1 MLFSKTFGGIWV
13 RRFIYIIILLSIIL
27 ITACSEDTNQEEQ
40 KDIEKRE
47 KEEIDHQFSY
57 NGQEVEIIYYFDH
70 VINYARYKNR
80 QPDLDHEEGFT
91 GYVLNPF
98 RDKVSLNDD
107 TLEKF
112 PPTSSQVEDLIKH
125 AYDLDEKEE
134 RISHLIEEALIHS
147 IEVLPG
153 KDISVYVFPVNPE
166 DQFIIYNI
174 EGIRGASSFRK
185 NNIILMVAPTFTEE
199 RLKYTV
205 AHEYHHTVNME
216 NNGRKRSKSSLLD
229 TMITEGKADA
239 FAKMV
244 YPEIKVPLTEALSE
258 NEASAVLEKLRK
270 NVDSTDR
277 EIYSG
282 FLYGGYRDIPRWSNY
297 KIGYVITNSFIE
309 NNPDITIPEWTKM
322 DAEEIVNN
330 SEYSHLIE

>member
-147 IEVLPG
+147 
-153 KDISVYVFPVNPE
+153 
-166 DQFIIYNI
+166 
-174 EGIRGASSFRK
+174 
-185 NNIILMVAPTFTEE
+185 
-199 RLKYTV
+199 
-205 AHEYHHTVNME
+205 
-216 NNGRKRSKSSLLD
+216 
-229 TMITEGKADA
+229 
-239 FAKMV
+239 
-244 YPEIKVPLTEALSE
+244 
-258 NEASAVLEKLRK
+258 
-270 NVDSTDR
+270 
-277 EIYSG
+277 
-282 FLYGGYRDIPRWSNY
+282 
-297 KIGYVITNSFIE
+297 
-309 NNPDITIPEWTKM
+309 
-322 DAEEIVNN
+322 
-330 SEYSHLIE
+330 

>member
-1 MLFSKTFGGIWV
+1 V

-27 ITACSEDTNQEEQ
+27 ITACSKDTKQEEQ
-40 KDIEKRE
+40 IDIEKRE
-47 KEEIDHQFSY
+47 KEEIDYQFSH
-57 NGQEVEIIYYFDH
+57 NGQEVEIIYYFDY
-70 VINYARYKNR
+70 VINYARLKNR
-80 QPDLDHEEGFT
+80 NPDLDHDETFT
-91 GYVLNPF
+91 EYVLNPF

-112 PPTSSQVEDLIKH
+112 LPTSSQVEDLIKH
-125 AYDLDEKEE
+125 VYDLDEKEE

-153 KDISVYVFPVNPE
+153 DDISVYVFPVNPE

-174 EGIRGASSFRK
+174 EGISGASSFRK

-205 AHEYHHTVNME
+205 AHEYNHLVNIE
-216 NNGRKRSKSSLLD
+216 NNGRKSRSSLLEA
-229 TMITEGKADA
+229 MITEGKADA

-244 YPEIKVPLTEALSE
+244 YPEIRVPLTEALSE
-258 NEASAVLEKLRK
+258 IEASAVLEKLRK

-277 EIYSG
+277 EIYRG

-309 NNPDITIPEWTKM
+309 NNPDITILEWTKM
-322 DAEEIVNN
+322 DVEEIVNN

>member
-1 MLFSKTFGGIWV
+1 
-13 RRFIYIIILLSIIL
+13 
-27 ITACSEDTNQEEQ
+27 
-40 KDIEKRE
+40 
-47 KEEIDHQFSY
+47 QFSY

-134 RISHLIEEALIHS
+134 RISHVIEESLIHS

-153 KDISVYVFPVNPE
+153 QDISVYVFPVNPE

-174 EGIRGASSFRK
+174 EGIREASSFRK

-199 RLKYTV
+199 RLKHTV

-216 NNGRKRSKSSLLD
+216 NN
-229 TMITEGKADA
+229 
-239 FAKMV
+239 
-244 YPEIKVPLTEALSE
+244 
-258 NEASAVLEKLRK
+258 
-270 NVDSTDR
+270 
-277 EIYSG
+277 
-282 FLYGGYRDIPRWSNY
+282 
-297 KIGYVITNSFIE
+297 
-309 NNPDITIPEWTKM
+309 
-322 DAEEIVNN
+322 
-330 SEYSHLIE
+330 